1 MQGPA
6 PIMGENDVD
15 DERSVESYNMLME
28 VLQASNIEDD
38 EEVRFSRV
46 FVFVLPRGLGVDHR
60 TRGGVFSVYLNAMW
74 VDGCRR

>member
-46 FVFVLPRGLGVDHR
+46 FVFVLPRGLGVDHQDE
-60 TRGGVFSVYLNAMW
+60 RGSVLGVSKCDVGGWM
-74 VDGCRR
+74 